1 MSVLPYCY
9 VYNLYLKFH
18 NYVMRNYISTCT
30 CLYICASF
38 KLERKSRIRC
48 SHVQKYFLHV
58 EAWPDATFSLLKFYF
73 IFIDIAIFI
82 DVSFSK
88 DNLEKY
94 MNVI

>member
-1 MSVLPYCY
+1 
-9 VYNLYLKFH
+9 
-18 NYVMRNYISTCT
+18 MRNYISTCT
-30 CLYICASF
+30 RLYICASF
-38 KLERKSRIRC
+38 QQERKSRIRC

-58 EAWPDATFSLLKFYF
+58 EAWPDATFSLLKLYF

-88 DNLEKY
+88 NNLENY

>member
-1 MSVLPYCY
+1 M
-9 VYNLYLKFH
+9 
-18 NYVMRNYISTCT
+18 
-30 CLYICASF
+30 
-38 KLERKSRIRC
+38 
-48 SHVQKYFLHV
+48 

-94 MNVI
+94 MNVLLYAINQLGHQYFASA

>member
-1 MSVLPYCY
+1 
-9 VYNLYLKFH
+9 
-18 NYVMRNYISTCT
+18 MRNYISTCT
-30 CLYICASF
+30 RLYICASF
-38 KLERKSRIRC
+38 KQESKSRIRC

-94 MNVI
+94 MNVL